1 MLSSSQFSCNND
13 NNAEERQNF
22 VSIYDAKTKNG
33 PSNILWLLNAWKA
46 IELVTNLI
54 KT

>member
-1 MLSSSQFSCNND
+1 VLSSSQFPCNND
-13 NNAEERQNF
+13 NNGEERQYF

-33 PSNILWLLNAWKA
+33 PSNILWLLSAWEA
-46 IELVTNLI
+46 IELVTILI